1 MKKNIFLFLSLNL
14 FLHHMVAQNT
24 KMDSLKAILKNTTI
38 KDTTKMKTLNAL
50 SWEYAQISDYK
61 MGIQYS
67 NEALAIANTAK
78 VSKAI
83 LDEKSSAYINIGIIY
98 YYKGDYNKSLEF
110 YLRALPILKEIEDKK
125 GLGSVYNNIGM
136 VYDDKGEYTKALE
149 FLLKS
154 LKIREEL
161 MDKQGIANSYGNI
174 GGIHY
179 SLGDYTKALEFH
191 LKAVDIKKA
200 IGNKKGLASS
210 YNNIGI
216 IYDDK
221 GEYSLALE
229 YQLKSLK
236 IKEEIDDKK
245 GMALSYGNMGNT
257 YRHMGEYQ
265 KSLEFFSKALKYKE
279 EIGDKRGIASTY
291 HNIGLLHLAMNN
303 FKEAKLYQQKSLSI
317 AKEIDARPEIMKSY
331 EGLSKADSA
340 MGNYKEA
347 YEHHKQ
353 YSIVKDSIFNEEA
366 SKKVV
371 QSEMN
376 FEFEKKEQAAKL
388 EQEKKDALAKEEL
401 NKQTMQRN
409 AFIGGFALM
418 IALVGV
424 IYRSYRNK
432 RKSHEIIARQKELVE
447 EKQKEIL
454 DSITYAQRIQKSL
467 LPTEKYI
474 DNSINRLKS

>member
-1 MKKNIFLFLSLNL
+1 MKKLLFLFIILIPFKYST
-14 FLHHMVAQNT
+14 AQNH
-24 KMDSLKAILKNTTI
+24 KIDSLKIFLKGSKI
-38 KDTTKMKTLNAL
+38 HDTTKMKTLNSL

-61 MGIQYS
+61 LGIQYS
-67 NEALAIANTAK
+67 NEALAIANTAI

-83 LDEKSSAYINIGIIY
+83 LDEKSSAYINIGIIN

-125 GLGSVYNNIGM
+125 GLSSVYNNIGM

-149 FLLKS
+149 FLLKA
-154 LKIREEL
+154 LRIREEL
-161 MDKQGIANSYGNI
+161 ADKQGIANSYGNI

-221 GEYSLALE
+221 GDFNKALE
-229 YQLKSLK
+229 YQLKSLE

-257 YRHMGEYQ
+257 YRHMGDYP

-291 HNIGLLHLAMNN
+291 HNIGLLYLAMNN

-331 EGLSKADSA
+331 EGLSKVDSA
-340 MGNYKEA
+340 LGNFKEA
-347 YEHHKQ
+347 YENHKQ
-353 YSIVKDSIFNEEA
+353 YAIVKDSIFNEEA

-388 EQEKKDALAKEEL
+388 EQEKKDALANEEL
-401 NKQTMQRN
+401 KKQKMQRN

-424 IYRSYRNK
+424 TYRSYRNK

-454 DSITYAQRIQKSL
+454 DSIAYAQRIQKSL

-474 DNSINRLKS
+474 DNSINRLKG